1 MPDCVVYCCA
11 CGCRMNPEMMS
22 PTPGMMAGH
31 GNAEDEGPISFRVAL
46 ILCALPIPGLARFYT
61 GYPFIGLFQLIIY
74 PIGFVWSFIDLLR
87 MLTNHFRDGEGRL
100 LRGYSGRFACV
111 VALVV
116 ILFTSVFVSQIIRDT
131 SAGAKEPQTA
141 VSDNSADKSAQS
153 EQADLSNPEAASTT
167 DIDTV
172 ISEEV
177 DISAEKGEIKQNGET
192 GNTVLIEKEEENNK
206 SEPAIQQDSVT
217 KIDLT
222 AEIDKA
228 AKQEEEKKRAI
239 HAKIENLRIT
249 TYPETTKELKKMGYS
264 KTLAK
269 YGLNGVKKINKLLPK
284 VAEKAAQNPTMD
296 RIAWVD
302 VSSEKSTKNKLVFY
316 AQAANSNRIYITE
329 EELNSDAPV
338 YSNHEKLKALLPMHE
353 EMCEK
358 VIKSYLTHPSTYDKS
373 LFDSASETQEYTN
386 VIRIAFSAKN
396 SYNLE
401 IDYVAIFRV
410 NADSEIVYQTIE
422 EKN

>member
-1 MPDCVVYCCA
+1 M
-11 CGCRMNPEMMS
+11 
-22 PTPGMMAGH
+22 
-31 GNAEDEGPISFRVAL
+31 
-46 ILCALPIPGLARFYT
+46 
-61 GYPFIGLFQLIIY
+61 
-74 PIGFVWSFIDLLR
+74 
-87 MLTNHFRDGEGRL
+87 
-100 LRGYSGRFACV
+100 
-111 VALVV
+111 
-116 ILFTSVFVSQIIRDT
+116 
-131 SAGAKEPQTA
+131 
-141 VSDNSADKSAQS
+141 
-153 EQADLSNPEAASTT
+153 
-167 DIDTV
+167 
-172 ISEEV
+172 
-177 DISAEKGEIKQNGET
+177 
-192 GNTVLIEKEEENNK
+192 IEKEEENNK